1 MHDVPQDVVEEA
13 FARGERDQSGTPF
26 TRPWPL
32 PAWPDVPTRVLI
44 ASRDRLFP
52 VGFQRRLARE
62 RLGVTPEEIDTGH
75 LPALVD
81 PEEPVRRLEAYRFD
95 QEQAAET

>member
-1 MHDVPQDVVEEA
+1 M
-13 FARGERDQSGTPF
+13 
-26 TRPWPL
+26 
-32 PAWPDVPTRVLI
+32 
-44 ASRDRLFP
+44 
-52 VGFQRRLARE
+52 GFQRRLARE

-81 PEEPVRRLEAYRFD
+81 PEELVRRLEAYRFD